1 MMHRFAVLHTHLGS
15 GCPSVAVGMLLL
27 VAIAALAT
35 TATAGT
41 LNGTVKN
48 GTTGQVAAGADVILI
63 QLQGGMQ
70 PVANTKTDAQG
81 QFHFDN
87 PQLGTGPML
96 VRVVYKGVNYHEP
109 ITPGKMSA
117 TIEVFEP
124 TSDPKSFNI
133 ANHAIILQPNGA
145 DLMVGEE
152 YMIAN
157 KTQPPVAFYRADG
170 SFDFTLPDGADFNQ
184 ASAWGSSGMPVV
196 QGTIDKGKN
205 KMAIAFPFRPGESGV
220 RLSYK
225 VPYAGNHVTLHSV
238 SPYSSERLIIAAPPT
253 VQISGAGITAAGQ
266 DQGFNVYMR
275 DNVAANASVE
285 ISVSGTAPMPSPQQ
299 GGGGG
304 PSGASSAGGSGGDDS
319 QNPSV
324 NSRADAASAD
334 SPSASA
340 TTIPAR
346 LDSLKWILTGG
357 FVSIFVLGFA
367 YLWLRPQPAAT
378 AATAAG
384 AWTTE
389 ADVPSPRPPKVSATR
404 PAQQVATYASAA
416 DQAAPARV
424 ATNAPPSAGQ
434 VPHGAVE
441 TIADVDNQVQ
451 GSLDDLK
458 NNIFRLELRRQAG
471 TISEEDYSRER
482 ARVEKALRDLV
493 RG

>member
-1 MMHRFAVLHTHLGS
+1 MNRRFAVSQIRHATRVNRS
-15 GCPSVAVGMLLL
+15 A
-27 VAIAALAT
+27 AALAT
-35 TATAGT
+35 LLLLIFAAAATTASAGT

-109 ITPGKMSA
+109 ITPGKMTA

-124 TSDPKSFNI
+124 TNDPKSFSI

-157 KTQPPVAFYRADG
+157 KTQPPLAFYRADG

-184 ASAWGSSGMPVV
+184 ASAWGASGMPVV

-225 VPYAGNHVTLHSV
+225 VPYAGNHITLHNV

-275 DNVAANASVE
+275 DNVAANAPVE
-285 ISVSGTAPMPSPQQ
+285 INVSGTAPMPAASQ

-304 PSGASSAGGSGGDDS
+304 PTGGSSAASGGDNS

-324 NSRADAASAD
+324 NSRADEGAADA
-334 SPSASA
+334 PSASA

-357 FVSIFVLGFA
+357 FVSIFILGFA
-367 YLWLRPQPAAT
+367 YLWLRPQPTAT
-378 AATAAG
+378 ADG

-389 ADVPSPRPPKVSATR
+389 ADVPSPRPTR
-404 PAQQVATYASAA
+404 NFAARSAQQSATYASAA
-416 DQAAPARV
+416 AAPI
-424 ATNAPPSAGQ
+424 ATAASAASSSQ
-434 VPHGAVE
+434 ASRGAVE
-441 TIADVDNQVQ
+441 TIADVDHQVQ

-471 TISEEDYSRER
+471 TISEDDYARER

-493 RG
+493 QG

>member
-1 MMHRFAVLHTHLGS
+1 MKRRFANFHVRPKTASRSAAGLATLF
-15 GCPSVAVGMLLL
+15 L
-27 VAIAALAT
+27 VIAAAVAT

-48 GTTGQVAAGADVILI
+48 GTTGQVAAGAEVILI

-87 PQLGTGPML
+87 PQLGSGPML

-124 TSDPKSFNI
+124 TSDPQSFNV

-184 ASAWGSSGMPVV
+184 ASAWGASGMPVV

-225 VPYAGNHVTLHSV
+225 VPYAGNHVTLRNL

-253 VQISGAGITAAGQ
+253 VQISGPGITAAGQ

-275 DNVAANASVE
+275 DNVAANAPVE
-285 ISVSGTAPMPSPQQ
+285 ISVSGTAPVPSAQP

-304 PSGASSAGGSGGDDS
+304 AAGASSAGANGGDDS

-334 SPSASA
+334 APSASA

-357 FVSIFVLGFA
+357 FVSIFLLGFA
-367 YLWLRPQPAAT
+367 YLWLRPQPGAT
-378 AATAAG
+378 ADG

-389 ADVPSPRPPKVSATR
+389 ADVPSPRAAKNSALR
-404 PAQQVATYASAA
+404 PALQAATYASAA
-416 DQAAPARV
+416 ASSPSRSST
-424 ATNAPPSAGQ
+424 ATSAPSAAEASR
-434 VPHGAVE
+434 GAIE
-441 TIADVDNQVQ
+441 NIADVDNEVR

-471 TISEEDYSRER
+471 TISEDDYTRER
-482 ARVEKALRDLV
+482 TRVEKALRDLV

>member
-1 MMHRFAVLHTHLGS
+1 MNHRFARIHANPAIARGS
-15 GCPSVAVGMLLL
+15 SVATLVLLL
-27 VAIAALAT
+27 LAIAAAAT
-35 TATAGT
+35 NATAGT

-109 ITPGKMSA
+109 ITPGKMTA

-124 TSDPKSFNI
+124 TSDPKSFNV

-157 KTQPPVAFYRADG
+157 KTQPPLAFYRADG

-184 ASAWGSSGMPVV
+184 ASAWGTSGMPVV

-225 VPYAGNHVTLHSV
+225 VPYAGNHVTLRNV
-238 SPYSSERLIIAAPPT
+238 SQYSSDRLIIAAPPT
-253 VQISGAGITAAGQ
+253 VQISGAGIAAAGQ

-275 DNVAANASVE
+275 DNVAANAPVE
-285 ISVSGTAPMPSPQQ
+285 INVSGTAPMPSASQ

-304 PSGASSAGGSGGDDS
+304 PAGAANAAPGGDDS

-324 NSRADAASAD
+324 NSRADSASGDAASV
-334 SPSASA
+334 SA

-346 LDSLKWILTGG
+346 LDGLKWVLTGG
-357 FVSIFVLGFA
+357 FVSIFILGFA
-367 YLWLRPQPAAT
+367 YLWLRPQPAVT
-378 AATAAG
+378 ADG

-389 ADVPSPRPPKVSATR
+389 ADVPTPRPTKKSAAR
-404 PAQQVATYASAA
+404 PVQQAAAYASAA
-416 DQAAPARV
+416 TPSSSAPSSPEASR
-424 ATNAPPSAGQ
+424 AP
-434 VPHGAVE
+434 VE
-441 TIADVDNQVQ
+441 TIADVDQQVQ

-471 TISEEDYSRER
+471 TINEEDYTRER

>member
-1 MMHRFAVLHTHLGS
+1 MNHRFARIPIRHKIARRSSAALHALR
-15 GCPSVAVGMLLL
+15 VLLL
-27 VAIAALAT
+27 VGIAAAAAT
-35 TATAGT
+35 TAAAGT

-81 QFHFDN
+81 HFHFDN
-87 PQLGTGPML
+87 PQLGAGPML

-117 TIEVFEP
+117 EIEVFEP
-124 TSDPKSFNI
+124 TNDPKSFNV

-157 KTQPPVAFYRADG
+157 KTQPPLAFYRADG

-184 ASAWGSSGMPVV
+184 ASAWGASGMPVV

-225 VPYAGNHVTLHSV
+225 VPYAGNRVTLRNV
-238 SPYSSERLIIAAPPT
+238 SQYSSERLIIAAPPT
-253 VQISGAGITAAGQ
+253 VQISGPGITAAGQ

-275 DNVAANASVE
+275 DNVAANALVE
-285 ISVSGTAPMPSPQQ
+285 INVSGTAPMPSASQ

-304 PSGASSAGGSGGDDS
+304 PAGASGAGGSGGDDS

-324 NSRADAASAD
+324 NSRADGASAD
-334 SPSASA
+334 APSASA

-357 FVSIFVLGFA
+357 FVSIFILGFA
-367 YLWLRPQPAAT
+367 YLWLRPQPAGT
-378 AATAAG
+378 ADG
-384 AWTTE
+384 AWVTE
-389 ADVPSPRPPKVSATR
+389 ADVPAPRSAKKSAMR
-404 PAQQVATYASAA
+404 SAQQAATHVAAA
-416 DQAAPARV
+416 LEPAAPSTTSSPQASR
-424 ATNAPPSAGQ
+424 
-434 VPHGAVE
+434 GAVE

>member
-1 MMHRFAVLHTHLGS
+1 VPTL
-15 GCPSVAVGMLLL
+15 VALLL
-27 VAIAALAT
+27 LAIAAAAL

-109 ITPGKMSA
+109 ITPGKMTA

-124 TSDPKSFNI
+124 TNDPKSFSI

-157 KTQPPVAFYRADG
+157 KTQPPLAFYRADG

-184 ASAWGSSGMPVV
+184 ASAWGASGMPVV

-225 VPYAGNHVTLHSV
+225 VPYAGNHITLHNV

-275 DNVAANASVE
+275 DNVAANAPVE
-285 ISVSGTAPMPSPQQ
+285 INVSGTAPMPAASQ

-304 PSGASSAGGSGGDDS
+304 PTGGSSAASGGDNS

-324 NSRADAASAD
+324 NSRADEGAADA
-334 SPSASA
+334 PSASA

-357 FVSIFVLGFA
+357 FVSIFILGFA
-367 YLWLRPQPAAT
+367 YLWLRPQPTAT
-378 AATAAG
+378 ADG

-389 ADVPSPRPPKVSATR
+389 ADVPSPRPTKNFAARS
-404 PAQQVATYASAA
+404 AQQSATYASAA
-416 DQAAPARV
+416 AAPI
-424 ATNAPPSAGQ
+424 ATAASAASSSQ
-434 VPHGAVE
+434 ASRGAVE
-441 TIADVDNQVQ
+441 TIADVDHQVQ

-471 TISEEDYSRER
+471 TISEDDYARER

-493 RG
+493 QG